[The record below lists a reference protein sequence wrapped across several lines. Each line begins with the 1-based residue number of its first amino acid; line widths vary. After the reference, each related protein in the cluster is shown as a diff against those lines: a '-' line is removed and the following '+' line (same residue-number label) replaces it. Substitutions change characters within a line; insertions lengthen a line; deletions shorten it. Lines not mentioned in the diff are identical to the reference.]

1 MAKQPKSQ
9 SFAEDA
15 RGSGGGS
22 GVRNRIREY
31 KSIRCADLVANP
43 QNWRAHGETQKAAMA
58 GILQEVGLVDALLVR
73 DRGDGTYDIVD
84 GHMRAG
90 MLPHDELPC
99 LVLDITEA
107 EATKVL
113 LTFDPIAAMAE
124 TNAANLDA
132 LLREVEFS
140 DAALQQLVT
149 DLADNAGMYTDEL
162 AAAEGNEQDSPYTT
176 KITAPIYEPKGEQ
189 PPLTALVD
197 RTKAD
202 ELIDEI
208 NVSDLPDAVKRFLRD
223 AAERHVVFH
232 FRNIAEYYCHASPAL
247 QDLMEKSGLIIID
260 FDKAIQNGFVHM
272 TDKLGQLADLE
283 LSERDDAS

>member
-1 MAKQPKSQ
+1 MAKGQKSQ
-9 SFAEDA
+9 SFAEEA

-22 GVRNRIREY
+22 GVRNRIREL
-31 KSIRCADLVANP
+31 KNIRCADLVANP
-43 QNWRAHGETQKAAMA
+43 HNWRAHGESQKAAMA

-124 TNAANLDA
+124 TNAASLDA

-140 DAALQQLVT
+140 EAALQQLVT
-149 DLADNAGMYTDEL
+149 DLADNAGMYVPDFDPAT
-162 AAAEGNEQDSPYTT
+162 
-176 KITAPIYEPKGEQ
+176 
-189 PPLTALVD
+189 
-197 RTKAD
+197 AD
-202 ELIDEI
+202 EQSRLDE
-208 NVSDLPDAVKRFLRD
+208 
-223 AAERHVVFH
+223 
-232 FRNIAEYYCHASPAL
+232 
-247 QDLMEKSGLIIID
+247 
-260 FDKAIQNGFVHM
+260 KAKCTCPECGHEF
-272 TDKLGQLADLE
+272 TA
-283 LSERDDAS
+283 